1 MGDALRAIV
10 QQGTAARGYRDN
22 ANEAGAVHGEEKHR
36 SVCDYFSDLDLVDE
50 MNRPYR
56 PE

>member
-22 ANEAGAVHGEEKHR
+22 ANEASAVHGEEKHR
-36 SVCDYFSDLDLVDE
+36 SVCDYFSDLDFVDE